1 MEIVNRVSR
10 MAAITAKTLV
20 TDVKVGLVP
29 TAGAI
34 GSGQLNLIQ
43 SARKMADLAVVS
55 IFVNRLEFSSEEE
68 YLRYPRDITADID
81 LLRQENIDYVF
92 IPPEEELYP
101 PDFTGSVDARI
112 PGSELPQFLTSGMT
126 TGALKIMHLV
136 KPAYTFYG
144 EQDAVQA
151 ALLRKMV
158 RDFNISTEVVTVPIA
173 REASGLAYSGRNRL
187 LTESQLDQALMFF
200 RCLTVASDAIASR
213 ETNSKKILSEMAK
226 VAGSDAAAKL
236 VYAVTIDPERL
247 ESVSRIEAP
256 AVIGVGG
263 KIGNVFLS
271 DAILVGKTT
280 GNRQ

>member
-20 TDVKVGLVP
+20 TDVKIGLVP

-68 YLRYPRDITADID
+68 YRRYPRDITADID
-81 LLRQENIDYVF
+81 LLRRENIDYVF

-101 PDFTGSVDARI
+101 PDFAGSVSVRI
-112 PGSELPQFLTSGMT
+112 PGSELPPFLTSGMP
-126 TGALKIMHLV
+126 TGTLKIMHLV

-187 LTESQLDQALMFF
+187 LTESQLDQARIFS
-200 RCLTVASDAIASR
+200 RCLTAASDAIASG

-236 VYAVTIDPERL
+236 VYAVAIDPERL

-256 AVIGVGG
+256 AVLGVGG

-271 DAILVGKTT
+271 DAILVGKTA